1 MTVQQRKNQ
10 LKKLIDAEK
19 DPVVLEQVAKVLAK
33 HPVRPVR
40 QSALVKRALKAD
52 EDYKAGRYQAWEE
65 VSTEMDALIDR
76 LYAKPKKASKRVP
89 SGTRRA

>member
-1 MTVQQRKNQ
+1 MTYAAKKAH

-33 HPVRPVR
+33 HKARPVR
-40 QSALVKRALKAD
+40 QSALVKRVLKSE
-52 EDYKAGRYQAWEE
+52 EDFKAGRYQTWEA
-65 VSTEMDALIDR
+65 VSTEMDMLIDQ

-89 SGTRRA
+89 SGARRA